1 MLQNTFSPTRLPVT
15 TMSESAVP
23 RQDQKMAMAPGGEPI
38 DGISQLFVADTT
50 SRRYSDVPTPPFT
63 CNGALVKKNVHLPS
77 FSQTLLRVSR
87 SHISPIG
94 VPHSVSSHSCKHQ
107 PVEQKGPCQQ
117 RVASNVSFQ
126 RFLTSLHWW
135 WPCFESNGIPCHCGE
150 VVVVQPA
157 DCGLIILQSDGLAI
171 LLRSALTLL
180 RVSIVVPAHVAIC
193 AVSTYSRKKAKAT
206 HPERI
211 QRMSPCRNDVPCHF
225 RHSSISDTGIS
236 WRVTADGGS
245 PCFFSYL

>member
-15 TMSESAVP
+15 TVPESAVP
-23 RQDQKMAMAPGGEPI
+23 RQDQKTAMAPGGEPI

-87 SHISPIG
+87 SHISPMG

-117 RVASNVSFQ
+117 RVASNVSSHK
-126 RFLTSLHWW
+126 FLTSLHWW

-157 DCGLIILQSDGLAI
+157 DCGLIILQSNGLAI
-171 LLRSALTLL
+171 LLRSVLALL
-180 RVSIVVPAHVAIC
+180 RVSVVVPAHVAIVLSVNTRARRPRRLTRSEC
-193 AVSTYSRKKAKAT
+193 TECRLVAMMFPATSDILRSQKLESRG
-206 HPERI
+206 E
-211 QRMSPCRNDVPCHF
+211 
-225 RHSSISDTGIS
+225 
-236 WRVTADGGS
+236 
-245 PCFFSYL
+245 